1 MHRIREATA
10 ADAAVIAELM
20 TQLGYPCMA
29 GEARLRLGYWLGD
42 PASRVLVA
50 ERDGRVVGCLSA
62 HAVPYLERT
71 GWWARIESLV
81 IDEAARGTG
90 AGRALLHTAE
100 NVARRWGCLA
110 MEVTSA
116 RTRDGAH
123 AFYQRM
129 GYTDVCSRSGRF
141 LKELS

>member
-20 TQLGYPCMA
+20 TQLGYPCTA

-81 IDEAARGTG
+81 VAESARGTG
-90 AGRALLHTAE
+90 AGRALVEAAE
-100 NVARRWGCLA
+100 DVAREWGCLA
-110 MEVTSA
+110 VEVTSA
-116 RTRDGAH
+116 RGRADTQ
-123 AFYQRM
+123 AFYPRM
-129 GYTDVCSRSGRF
+129 GYRGVCDRSERF
-141 LKELS
+141 FKVIG